1 MWFRRDAGRCP
12 GLGCPGGCADDVCL
26 QTLHICHVVL
36 MYNKETVCCQRD
48 ARSCPAP
55 GCSALRAVLVMCV
68 CKQRI
73 CQLMLRYTKLMF
85 GNVLLGGARPGLMR
99 PLRAVLVV
107 LATEGQ
113 HVQQSQSR
121 LPAAAGWQVD
131 YLTRWYYHYT

>member
-1 MWFRRDAGRCP
+1 
-12 GLGCPGGCADDVCL
+12 
-26 QTLHICHVVL
+26 
-36 MYNKETVCCQRD
+36 
-48 ARSCPAP
+48 
-55 GCSALRAVLVMCV
+55 MCV